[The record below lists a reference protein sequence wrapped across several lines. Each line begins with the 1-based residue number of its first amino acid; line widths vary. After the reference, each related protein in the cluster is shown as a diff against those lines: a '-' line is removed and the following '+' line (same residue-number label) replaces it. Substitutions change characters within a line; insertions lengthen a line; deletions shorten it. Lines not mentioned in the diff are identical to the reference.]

1 MNQKKV
7 ATNRRTPK
15 MLAMPETSNDREAR
29 FHVVD
34 EADVAAYRAV
44 SKPAI
49 VAALLGLLSFTAM
62 VHPLLLILPLVAIVA
77 ALLALRAMAANTTEL
92 TGRRLA
98 LVGMALGV
106 FFGSAA
112 VGRLISRD
120 TLLVA
125 RAQRVADDW
134 LQLAREN
141 RREEAYEM
149 TLSPKHRQPEGSD
162 LAKYYASSAERNKEL
177 QQYFSVSPVRELFEH
192 GGEGKLEYEET
203 VDSGQSSYY
212 GDLVSMKYVLEYGE
226 RDAAKKLPMVLVAQ
240 RSRDGKT
247 SRGQWV
253 IHHVGEPE
261 EGQR

>member
-1 MNQKKV
+1 M
-7 ATNRRTPK
+7 
-15 MLAMPETSNDREAR
+15 
-29 FHVVD
+29 VD

-44 SKPAI
+44 SKLAV

-62 VHPLLLILPLVAIVA
+62 IHPLLLILPVVAIVA
-77 ALLALRAMAANTTEL
+77 ALVALGAMAANATEL

-106 FFGSAA
+106 FFGSAS

-120 TLLVA
+120 ALLAA
-125 RAQRVADDW
+125 RAQRVAENW
-134 LQLAREN
+134 MQLAREN

-149 TLSPKHRQPEGSD
+149 TLSPTHRQPKGAD
-162 LAKYYASSAERNKEL
+162 LAKYYAASAERNKEL

-192 GGEGKLEYEET
+192 GGEGKLEYEEMM
-203 VDSGQSSYY
+203 DSGQSSYY

-226 RDAAKKLPMVLVAQ
+226 RDEAKKLPVVLVAQ
-240 RSRDGKT
+240 RSRNEKT
-247 SRGQWV
+247 GQGRWV

-261 EGQR
+261 EGGGY